1 MQDKRQNL
9 LFRWLIHSQIAPLRP
24 KLRGAE
30 AGIRLSA
37 ARTDLGG
44 NAGSHGAGD
53 GVAGT
58 GGAVA
63 CLLCYHLLQSVL
75 LLYLKEVR
83 LLPLLLTDAIVDEA
97 IDSLLPQRPPGLVLV
112 VVLPPA
118 EHHQAF
124 RLGIPNVGKVLQQLL
139 SVGTDSHNILTL
151 GETYGDLSGLAA
163 DVHQFRILLGNSLSE
178 EEDGVLVLFLTHHGA
193 DIWVKAGEDNTSF
206 PASLQDTGQDDIQ
219 VGIHVEVGG

>member
-9 LFRWLIHSQIAPLRP
+9 LFRWLIHSQIAP
-24 KLRGAE
+24 LRGAE

-83 LLPLLLTDAIVDEA
+83 LLPLLLTDAKGKRGHRWLD
-97 IDSLLPQRPPGLVLV
+97 LL
-112 VVLPPA
+112 
-118 EHHQAF
+118 HH
-124 RLGIPNVGKVLQQLL
+124 K
-139 SVGTDSHNILTL
+139 
-151 GETYGDLSGLAA
+151 
-163 DVHQFRILLGNSLSE
+163 
-178 EEDGVLVLFLTHHGA
+178 FL
-193 DIWVKAGEDNTSF
+193 NT
-206 PASLQDTGQDDIQ
+206 IQ
-219 VGIHVEVGG
+219 SQSSPIQK